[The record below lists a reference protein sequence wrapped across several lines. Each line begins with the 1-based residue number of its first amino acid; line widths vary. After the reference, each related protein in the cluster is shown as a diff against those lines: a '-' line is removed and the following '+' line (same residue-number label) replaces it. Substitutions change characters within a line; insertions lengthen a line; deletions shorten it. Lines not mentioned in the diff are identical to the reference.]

1 MVNVTFASISF
12 KLDRLKISH
21 GSWEETGEI
30 LFTVRLF
37 YSSFGYLVLKRV
49 LVSLSLYLYMKYE
62 SKEGSLMANTSEI

>member
-1 MVNVTFASISF
+1 MVNVTFASISL
-12 KLDRLKISH
+12 KLDRLKISY
-21 GSWEETGEI
+21 GSWEETGKR

-62 SKEGSLMANTSEI
+62 AKKGSLMANTSEI